1 MLDALFSETRQQVL
15 SLFLVRPE
23 ERYHLR
29 EVARRT
35 GKAVGTIQAEL
46 ASLEQAGILTKTVS
60 GNRTYYQADSKCA
73 IYPELRRI
81 ILKTVGLV
89 DVLRQRLSPLSGK
102 ITAAFVYGSMASG
115 EAGPQSDVD
124 LMVVGDVDDME
135 LHAAVSEAE
144 EALGRT
150 VNYTHMSAGEF
161 KERRAEEEGFVPRLL
176 SGQRLA
182 ILGDTDEVR

>member
-60 GNRTYYQADSKCA
+60 GNRTYYQANSECP

-81 ILKTVGLV
+81 MLKTVGLV
-89 DVLRQRLSPLSGK
+89 GVLRQRLTPLSGS
-102 ITAAFVYGSMASG
+102 IEAAFVYGSMASG

-124 LMVVGDVDDME
+124 LMVVGDVDDLV
-135 LHAAVSEAE
+135 LHSAVSKAE
-144 EALGRT
+144 EVLGRT
-150 VNYTHMSAGEF
+150 VNYTLIGAREFKKRRAQEGEF
-161 KERRAEEEGFVPRLL
+161 ISRVLSGPRL
-176 SGQRLA
+176 A
-182 ILGDTDEVR
+182 VLGDPDEVR